1 MLSSTPEIRN
11 TGRDCA
17 DSDGQVDNACGNA
30 ARLPKIDYNKSQKGE
45 HIMRQSRRKVLKAG
59 AALAAAASLPHFARA
74 QSGSIK
80 IGMSMPQTGSL
91 GAGGQAALVALRLWV
106 DDVNQRGG
114 LLNRKVEL
122 IAYDDQTNPANTPG
136 IYTKLLDIDK
146 VDLLIAPYGTV
157 PTAPIVPMV
166 KQRGLLLMGNFSFQ
180 VNAKVQ
186 HDMWFNNSPWNDA
199 ASWSDG
205 FIKAGQGAGAKTIAI
220 LAADQEFAQ
229 NLANGARELAKKANI
244 QSVYDQNYPPTTT
257 DFSSLIRGIRA
268 AKPEMVFVMSYP
280 NDSVAIIRAVNEIG
294 VGSQVQ
300 VFGGGMVG
308 LQFTPIMTSLGSLL
322 NGVLNYNSYV
332 PGMKYPGIE
341 DFLARYAKRAAE
353 ARVDPLGFYL
363 PPFNYAIG
371 QMLEQAVNGTKSLDH
386 KQLAAYLRKNEMKTL
401 VGPIRYDKNGEWA
414 NPRVVQA
421 QFRGVV
427 DKDTEQFRQ
436 PGKQIVIY
444 PDAYKTG
451 NVITPFEKA
460 RSAK

>member
-1 MLSSTPEIRN
+1 M
-11 TGRDCA
+11 
-17 DSDGQVDNACGNA
+17 
-30 ARLPKIDYNKSQKGE
+30 KG
-45 HIMRQSRRKVLKAG
+45 SRRKVLKAG
-59 AALAAAASLPHFARA
+59 AAIAAAAGLPRFARA
-74 QSGSIK
+74 QAGTVK

-122 IAYDDQTNPANTPG
+122 IAYDDQTNPANVPG
-136 IYTKLLDIDK
+136 IYTKLLDVDK

-157 PTAPIVPMV
+157 PTAPIMPMV

-199 ASWSDG
+199 SSWSDG
-205 FIKAGQGAGAKTIAI
+205 FVRAGQKAGAKTIAV

-229 NLANGARELAKKANI
+229 NLANGARELSKKAGLK
-244 QSVYDQNYPPTTT
+244 SVYDQNYPPTTT

-294 VGSQVQ
+294 VGPQVQ

-341 DFLARYAKRAAE
+341 DFLGRYAKRAAD
-353 ARVDPLGFYL
+353 AKVDPLGFYL

-386 KQLAAYLRKNEMKTL
+386 KQLAAYLRQNEMKTV
-401 VGPIRYDKNGEWA
+401 VGPIRYDKTGEWA

-421 QFRGVV
+421 QFRGIV
-427 DKDTEQFRQ
+427 DKDMEQFRQ
-436 PGKQIVIY
+436 PGKQVVIY
-444 PDAYKTG
+444 PEAYKTG
-451 NVITPFEKA
+451 DAITPFEKA
-460 RSAK
+460 RSGK